1 MTFNAWTHVVGQYD
15 GSKLSLYLNGTLQEE
30 KTTTYDNQ
38 TATTKPLQIGS
49 GDRSVANFSGKLYD
63 FRYFN
68 RGLSLTELS
77 KIYSNRTVLGDE
89 GLIMLTTQYTT
100 RNHGSVSI
108 TTPTTTGTIRL
119 STDEIPLTMSNT
131 ELTITERAGN
141 PIKPTVVA
149 MPLELVPS
157 DVHQSI
163 SRNLVVGDLINH
175 TYEGHNPH
183 FVQRNNRYNDLG
195 VIYTFS
201 DPSSVLIETITQ
213 GVGGSNTY
221 IDVTNPILTS
231 SDTYLHRHQYIWS
244 NNQSTLDISAAVPV
258 FDGTNY
264 LTIPYTPKL
273 NTAQFAVAV
282 WVNTH
287 QLVSIQRIF
296 DSFFY
301 GGPPST
307 LRHGFHVLNYDSRWT
322 FRIENA
328 I

>member
-1 MTFNAWTHVVGQYD
+1 
-15 GSKLSLYLNGTLQEE
+15 
-30 KTTTYDNQ
+30 
-38 TATTKPLQIGS
+38 
-49 GDRSVANFSGKLYD
+49 
-63 FRYFN
+63 
-68 RGLSLTELS
+68 
-77 KIYSNRTVLGDE
+77 
-89 GLIMLTTQYTT
+89 
-100 RNHGSVSI
+100 
-108 TTPTTTGTIRL
+108 
-119 STDEIPLTMSNT
+119 
-131 ELTITERAGN
+131 
-141 PIKPTVVA
+141 VVA

-273 NTAQFAVAV
+273 NTAKFTLSLWVYPTSGGGTYQVICASRKENPTKQGYGLLIINGRWYATVASTSNA
-282 WVNTH
+282 WEGSLGSTTTATLNTWAH
-287 QLVSIQRIF
+287 ILMK
-296 DSFFY
+296 
-301 GGPPST
+301 
-307 LRHGFHVLNYDSRWT
+307 YDG
-322 FRIENA
+322 
-328 I
+328 